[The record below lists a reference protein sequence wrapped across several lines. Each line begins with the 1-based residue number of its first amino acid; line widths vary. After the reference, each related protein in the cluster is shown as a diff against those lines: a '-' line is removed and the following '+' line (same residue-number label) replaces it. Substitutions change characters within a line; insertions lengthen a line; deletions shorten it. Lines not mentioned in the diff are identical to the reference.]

1 MKRFCIV
8 LDTATNMDQSESA
21 GKLAL
26 TFDQNQSILREKGIL
41 LPPQTVVG
49 RKRNGW
55 NYIADR
61 YERRQSIQRKADV
74 EKHLKRLR
82 NVRMRGSKIG
92 RKKIE
97 LVGERSLKQQETMP
111 VVIVAGSASSGIK
124 SNKSAW

>member
-21 GKLAL
+21 EKLAL

-82 NVRMRGSKIG
+82 NVWMRGSKIG
-92 RKKIE
+92 RRKIE
-97 LVGERSLKQQETMP
+97 LIGERSQNG
-111 VVIVAGSASSGIK
+111 GS
-124 SNKSAW
+124 W

>member
-1 MKRFCIV
+1 M
-8 LDTATNMDQSESA
+8 LDTATNIDQSESA

-26 TFDQNQSILREKGIL
+26 AFDQNQLILREKGIL
-41 LPPQTVVG
+41 LQPQTGVG
-49 RKRNGW
+49 RKRTRNENGW

-92 RKKIE
+92 RRKIE
-97 LVGERSLKQQETMP
+97 LIGERSQNG
-111 VVIVAGSASSGIK
+111 GS
-124 SNKSAW
+124 W

>member
-1 MKRFCIV
+1 M

-21 GKLAL
+21 EKLAL

-49 RKRNGW
+49 RKRTRNENGW

-92 RKKIE
+92 RRKIE
-97 LVGERSLKQQETMP
+97 LIGERSQNG
-111 VVIVAGSASSGIK
+111 GS
-124 SNKSAW
+124 W